1 MTSYYFTDIVYLI
14 KRGNTMLQ
22 RTINTSISLK
32 GVGLHSGVESKLTLK
47 PAPVNSG
54 IQFIRTDVEPEKT
67 IEGLYYNVQ
76 NTMLTT
82 ALIKDNIEI
91 KTIEHL
97 YSALAGL
104 AIDNLIIEIEGPEI
118 PIMDGSSRPFIFA
131 IQAAGIRNQ
140 DQKRRMVSVK
150 KEISVTEGDKIAIL
164 KPYNGSKATFEIQY
178 NNKMID
184 ATPQIATF
192 DADVDSYTH
201 VISRARTF
209 GFEKDVEALKK
220 QNYILGGSL
229 DNAILVNDDE
239 ILNVDGLRLN
249 DEFVKHKLLDA
260 IGDLY
265 LLGHQ
270 IVGEYYGF
278 KSGHTL
284 NNRLIRA
291 LMADKDAWE
300 YTE

>member
-47 PAPVNSG
+47 PAPINSG

-82 ALIKDNIEI
+82 ALIKDNVEI

-140 DQKRRMVSVK
+140 DAKRRMVRVK
-150 KEISVTEGDKIAIL
+150 KEISVTEGDKIATL

-178 NNKMID
+178 NNKIID

-192 DADVDSYTH
+192 DAEVDSYTH

-209 GFEKDVEALKK
+209 GFERDVDALKK
-220 QNYILGGSL
+220 QNRILGGSL

>member
-1 MTSYYFTDIVYLI
+1 LISFIGIVYLI
-14 KRGNTMLQ
+14 KRGNIMLQ
-22 RTINTSISLK
+22 KTINTTIRLK
-32 GVGLHSGVESKLTLK
+32 GIGLHSGVVSTLTLK

-54 IQFIRTDVEPEKT
+54 ILFIRTDVEPEKT

-82 ALIKDNIEI
+82 ALIKDNIEV

-104 AIDNLIIEIEGPEI
+104 SIDNLIIEIEGPEI

-131 IQAAGIRNQ
+131 IQSAGIQ
-140 DQKRRMVSVK
+140 LQTEKRKLVRVK
-150 KEISVTEGDKIAIL
+150 KEISVTEDDKLATL

-184 ATPQIATF
+184 ATPQIAVF
-192 DADVDSYTH
+192 DSSIDSYTH
-201 VISRARTF
+201 AISRARTF
-209 GFEKDVEALKK
+209 GFEKDIEALKK
-220 QNYILGGSL
+220 QNRILGGSL

-239 ILNVDGLRLN
+239 ILNADGLRLS
-249 DEFVKHKLLDA
+249 DEFVRHKLLDA

-270 IVGEYYGF
+270 IIGEYYGF